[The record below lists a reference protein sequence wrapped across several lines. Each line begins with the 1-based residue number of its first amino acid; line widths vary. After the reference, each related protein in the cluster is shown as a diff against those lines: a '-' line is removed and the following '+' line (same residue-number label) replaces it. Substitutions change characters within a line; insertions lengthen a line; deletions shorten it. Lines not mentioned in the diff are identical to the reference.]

1 LHIYFTLPA
10 NRCGVTSVVAAKQV
24 ITNGS
29 KLRLIW
35 DSQISETLTRCWPL
49 RGAASMGAAVSIT
62 RLDLT
67 ASELRKAAS
76 GEKNSAPARRIL
88 APVLGGMDRKT
99 AAETPSS
106 TTTTISSI
114 EPGTHGITSNKIQ
127 CASPQSPPVLGQQ
140 SISRAVGI
148 RRVAARI
155 AIRGRRVGGCR
166 LAEREAGKPDEHLGD
181 RNITSANAIQEVDYQ
196 SPQLQTFAPHRW
208 RPRRTPCFSDASARE
223 RWCRVQL
230 CCVVVVR

>member
-1 LHIYFTLPA
+1 MFAYIFSTSY
-10 NRCGVTSVVAAKQV
+10 VTSVVAAKQV

-62 RLDLT
+62 LLDLT
-67 ASELRKAAS
+67 ASELRQAAS
-76 GEKNSAPARRIL
+76 GEKNSAAARRIL
-88 APVLGGMDRKT
+88 ALAPVLDGMDRKT

-114 EPGTHGITSNKIQ
+114 EPATHGTTSNKIQ
-127 CASPQSPPVLGQQ
+127 CESPQSPPVLGQQ
-140 SISRAVGI
+140 SISRVVGI

-155 AIRGRRVGGCR
+155 AIPGRRVGGCR

-208 RPRRTPCFSDASARE
+208 RLHRTPCSQTRAPVTVGAASSFVAS
-223 RWCRVQL
+223 
-230 CCVVVVR
+230 